1 MESGAITSFFAEING
16 LLPERFKRTTAAV
29 LAKALGHGGVKQVA
43 EQSGISRSTI
53 LRGIKLL
60 ESGRE
65 KELELTRQRQD
76 GGGRKGVHEKTPE
89 IMEALNRLIE
99 PYVNG
104 NPESPLRWT
113 SKSLRK
119 LSGELNAAG
128 ISASHVSVGR
138 LLEEMGYTLQS
149 CKKSHEGVSS
159 PDRNEQ
165 FERINTVAQEF
176 MNENQ
181 PVISVDAK
189 KKELVG
195 NFKNNGREYHPK
207 GEAPEVNV
215 YDFIGDSQ
223 GKAIP
228 YGVYDIKANEGFVN
242 LGSTHDTAEFAVE
255 SIARWWKTMG
265 MKRYP
270 DAHSLFITADGGGSN
285 GSRNRL
291 WKSELQKFANEF
303 NLQIVVSHFPP
314 GTSKWNKIEHRMFS
328 AISINWRGKVLETFE
343 VIVNLIENTTNR
355 SGLKMTCKLDSGN
368 YEAGKKILDMQ
379 MQKLKMI
386 VHDFHPQW
394 NYAILPQKEL

>member
-1 MESGAITSFFAEING
+1 MESETIASFFTVLDG

-29 LAKALGHGGVKQVA
+29 MAKTLGHGGIKLVA
-43 EQSGISRSTI
+43 QQSGISRSTI
-53 LRGIKLL
+53 LRGVKLL
-60 ESGRE
+60 DSGE
-65 KELELTRQRQD
+65 EQELELTRQRKD
-76 GGGRKGVHEKTPE
+76 GGGRKRIKEKTPE
-89 IMEALNRLIE
+89 IMELLNKLIE

-119 LSGELNAAG
+119 LSEELAAAG
-128 ISASHVSVGR
+128 FSISYVSVGK

-149 CKKSHEGVSS
+149 CKKSHEGGSS

-165 FERINTVAQEF
+165 FEHINAVAQEF

-181 PVISVDAK
+181 PVISVDTK

-195 NFKNNGREYHPK
+195 NFKNNGREYYRK

-215 YDFIGDSQ
+215 YDFISDSQ

-228 YGVYDIKANEGFVN
+228 YGVYDINANEGLVN

-255 SIARWWKTMG
+255 SIKRWWKIMG
-265 MKRYP
+265 IKRYP
-270 DAHSLFITADGGGSN
+270 DAHSIFINADGGGSN

-291 WKSELQKFANEF
+291 WKTELQKFANEY
-303 NLQIVVSHFPP
+303 NLQVVVSHFPP

-328 AISINWRGKVLETFE
+328 AISMNWRGKVLETFE

-355 SGLKMTCKLDSGN
+355 SGLKMKCKLDSGN
-368 YEAGKKILDMQ
+368 YEAGKKIRDSQ

-386 VHDFHPQW
+386 IHDFHPEW
-394 NYAILPQKEL
+394 NYAILPQEEE

>member
-1 MESGAITSFFAEING
+1 MESETIASFFTGLNG

-29 LAKALGHGGVKQVA
+29 MAKTLGHGGIKLVA
-43 EQSGISRSTI
+43 QQSGISRSTI
-53 LRGIKLL
+53 LRGVKLL
-60 ESGRE
+60 DSGE
-65 KELELTRQRQD
+65 EQELELTRQRKD
-76 GGGRKGVHEKTPE
+76 GGGRKGIKEKTPE
-89 IMEALNRLIE
+89 IMEMLNKLIE

-119 LSGELNAAG
+119 LSEELATAG
-128 ISASHVSVGR
+128 FSISYVSVGK

-149 CKKSHEGVSS
+149 SKKSHEGGSS

-165 FERINTVAQEF
+165 FEHINAVAQEF

-181 PVISVDAK
+181 PVISVDTK

-195 NFKNNGREYHPK
+195 NFKNNGREYYRK

-215 YDFIGDSQ
+215 YDFISDSQ

-228 YGVYDIKANEGFVN
+228 YGVYDINANEGLVN

-255 SIARWWKTMG
+255 SIKRWWKIMG
-265 MKRYP
+265 IKRYP
-270 DAHSLFITADGGGSN
+270 DAHSIFINADGGGSN

-291 WKSELQKFANEF
+291 WKTELQKFANEY
-303 NLQIVVSHFPP
+303 NLQVVVSHFPP

-328 AISINWRGKVLETFE
+328 AISMNWRGKVLKTFE

-355 SGLKMTCKLDSGN
+355 SGLKMKCKLDSKN
-368 YEAGKKILDMQ
+368 YEAGKKIRDSQ

-386 VHDFHPQW
+386 IHDFHPEW
-394 NYAILPQKEL
+394 NYAILPRQEE